1 MVGTFER
8 MEGQGMVEV
17 RMRRKAWRPL
27 ILGTASYLCNVR
39 KENLYSKRRDR

>member
-1 MVGTFER
+1 
-8 MEGQGMVEV
+8 MVEV
-17 RMRRKAWRPL
+17 RMRRRPL